1 MIISKFVIK
10 LWIKWYVSCHI
21 WGTIKKLSHAE
32 SEYICFAKIVRH
44 YSPHKM
50 LGKFMNSSMIART
63 LQKLKVQGK
72 MYQMVTKVSQALP
85 RLNRVKLTLMT

>member
-50 LGKFMNSSMIART
+50 LGKFMNFEYDCTHAT
-63 LQKLKVQGK
+63 EVKGTGK
-72 MYQMVTKVSQALP
+72 NVPDGDQSIPSPPQA
-85 RLNRVKLTLMT
+85 